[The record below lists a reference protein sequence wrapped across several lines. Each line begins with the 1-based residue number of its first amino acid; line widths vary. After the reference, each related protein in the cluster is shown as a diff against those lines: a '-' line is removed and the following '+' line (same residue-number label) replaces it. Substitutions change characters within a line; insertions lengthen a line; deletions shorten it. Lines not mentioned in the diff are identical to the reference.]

1 MQYQN
6 EMKMIQDFI
15 RKLAEL
21 QNPDEKAQLCLEAVK
36 NISTPYHTPLNF
48 VPKNLKT
55 AEMCNIAVKQN
66 GRAIMCV
73 PEEFKT
79 AEMCLEA
86 VKYDGMVLFFVPEKF
101 KTAKLCIEAVK
112 QNKYAI
118 KFVPETIRE
127 EVKKAAGIKPSNQEK
142 GK

>member
-1 MQYQN
+1 MLYKN
-6 EMKMIQDFI
+6 EMEMIKDFI
-15 RKLAEL
+15 RKLEEL

-36 NISTPYHTPLNF
+36 NISFPYATPLQH

-66 GRAIMCV
+66 GRAIMYV

-86 VKYDGMVLFFVPEKF
+86 VKYDGMVLFFVPENL
-101 KTAKLCIEAVK
+101 KTVELCLEAIE
-112 QNKYAI
+112 QNEYAI
-118 KFVPETIRE
+118 KWVPETIRE
-127 EVKKAAGIKPSNQEK
+127 EVKKAAEIKPSKQEK

>member
-36 NISTPYHTPLNF
+36 NISTPYVTPLHY

-66 GRAIMCV
+66 GAAIMYV

-86 VKYDGMVLFFVPEKF
+86 VKYDGMVLLFVPENL
-101 KTAKLCIEAVK
+101 KTVELCLEAVK
-112 QNKYAI
+112 QNEYAI
-118 KFVPETIRE
+118 KFVPEAIRE
-127 EVKKAAGIKPSNQEK
+127 EVKKAAEIKPSNQEIEK
-142 GK
+142 